1 MRLYYDP
8 MSLQLRELVTA
19 LVVDQRG
26 ELVPMNQQALPRAL

>member
-1 MRLYYDP
+1 MPRYYAP

-19 LVVDQRG
+19 LVGAQHG